1 MVKHK
6 EVFYELSME
15 KRLAYIENA
24 IFKDQKF
31 RNALKGMVIGHFT
44 VEEYKEYSENSS
56 SINKRM
62 MQMVMER
69 IKNQIEFFD
78 PVNQKKTG

>member
-1 MVKHK
+1 
-6 EVFYELSME
+6 ME
-15 KRLAYIENA
+15 KRLTYIENA

-31 RNALKGMVIGHFT
+31 RNALKGIVIGHFT
-44 VEEYKEYSENSS
+44 IQEYKEYSENSY

-69 IKNQIEFFD
+69 IKNQIEFFESVD
-78 PVNQKKTG
+78 QKKTG